1 MSNDNNLLFSAYFIV
16 LSPSGEKSAT
26 DAVAFLSWKKHIVIN
41 KEVNKCP
48 SMQLLRQ
55 LPYPNWIYILANQKL
70 CQLILIAYDIK

>member
-1 MSNDNNLLFSAYFIV
+1 MGNDNKLLLSAYFIV

-48 SMQLLRQ
+48 SMQLASFD
-55 LPYPNWIYILANQKL
+55 ILKFSLVARPKGH
-70 CQLILIAYDIK
+70 K